1 MARRP
6 TRAQLRRQF
15 EVLANEW
22 EPRVRDAFLA
32 AVADIANRAELGR
45 IIEAL
50 ERGNIQGAIEA
61 VHLDPAAYRALET
74 ALTGA
79 FGAGGAATV
88 AGLPTLRDPSG
99 GNVVIRFDTRAPRAE
114 AYLREHSA
122 QLVTRI
128 IDDQRQAILSVLET
142 GLIEGRNP
150 RSTALDIIGRTTRAT
165 NSRVGGVI
173 GLSQPQ
179 AQAVDKARSAL
190 TSGDPA
196 AMREYLNLTR
206 RDRRFDATV
215 RKAIAEGKALPADVV
230 QRITGRYSDRLLALR
245 GETIA
250 RTETLGALARSKEE
264 AFRQAIDTG
273 AIQATQVKKVWQATN
288 DSRTRDS
295 HRGVN
300 GERVGLDDR
309 FSNGLRYPHEAG
321 ASASEVV
328 NCRCS
333 YDHVIDFL
341 AGIE

>member
-1 MARRP
+1 MARRL

-15 EVLANEW
+15 EALANDW
-22 EPRVRDAFLA
+22 ELRVRDAFLA

-45 IIEAL
+45 IVERL
-50 ERGNIQGAIEA
+50 ERGDIAGAIDA

-79 FGAGGAATV
+79 FGAGGSATV
-88 AGLPTLRDPSG
+88 SGMPVLRDPSG
-99 GNVVIRFDTRAPRAE
+99 GNVVIRFDVRAPRAE

-128 IDDQRQAILSVLET
+128 IDDQRQAIRSVLET
-142 GLIEGRNP
+142 GMIEGRNP
-150 RSTALDIIGRTTRAT
+150 RTTALDIIGRTSRAT
-165 NSRVGGVI
+165 NSRTGGII
-173 GLSQPQ
+173 GLSGPQ

-190 TSGDPA
+190 TSGDPT
-196 AMREYLNLTR
+196 AMREYLSLTR

-215 RKAIAEGKALPADVV
+215 RKAIGEGKALPVDVV
-230 QRITGRYSDRLLALR
+230 QRIMGRYSDRLLALR

-273 AIQATQVKKVWQATN
+273 AVQATQVKKVWQATK
-288 DSRTRDS
+288 DERTRDS
-295 HRGVN
+295 HRHVD
-300 GERVGLDDR
+300 GERVSLDGV

-321 ASASEVV
+321 APASEVV
-328 NCRCS
+328 NCRCT

-341 AGIE
+341 AGLE